1 MQLAPS
7 PVKKLVLE
15 LGLSLIQPEKASSPS
30 ALEDLRKLEPDAAA
44 VVAFGQMLKPG
55 FLELFPHG
63 SVNLHPSLLP
73 RYRGA
78 SPIQSAIIAGDST
91 TGVTTFLLNEGM
103 DAGDILL
110 QREVEISRNDT
121 SGSMHDKLAE
131 VGAELLIETFDAIE
145 SRSVSPRPQD
155 GSQVSITRKIKKEQ
169 SLIDW
174 TKPAEEIF
182 NLTRA
187 LDPIPGSRTTLGGES
202 LKIWKVDPLDECAME
217 GAAGEVL
224 EARGGNLIVQ
234 AGDSAVKILELQPAG
249 GRRMSAE
256 EFLRGHT
263 VDEGTVLGS

>member
-7 PVKKLVLE
+7 PVKTLALE
-15 LGLSLIQPEKASSPS
+15 LGLTLMQPEKASSPS
-30 ALEDLRKLEPDAAA
+30 VLDDLRALQPDASA
-44 VVAFGQMLKPG
+44 VVAFGQMLKLG
-55 FLELFPHG
+55 FLELFPRG

-110 QREVEISRNDT
+110 QREVEILRDDT
-121 SGSMHDKLAE
+121 AGSLHDKLAE
-131 VGAELLIETFDAIE
+131 IGAELLIESFDAIE
-145 SRSVSPRPQD
+145 SHSVSPRPQD
-155 GSQVSITRKIKKEQ
+155 ESQVVITLKIKKEQ

-174 TKPAEEIF
+174 TRPAEEIF
-182 NLTRA
+182 NLARA
-187 LDPIPGSRTTLGGES
+187 LDPIPGSRTLFGDEF
-202 LKIWKVDPLDECAME
+202 LKIWKVEPLDEHAME
-217 GAAGEVL
+217 GAPGEVL
-224 EARGGNLIVQ
+224 KARGSDLIVQ
-234 AGDSAVKILELQPAG
+234 AGDSALKILEIQPAG
-249 GRRMSAE
+249 GRRMPAE

>member
-7 PVKKLVLE
+7 PVKTLALE
-15 LGLSLIQPEKASSPS
+15 LGLALMQPEKASSPS
-30 ALEDLRKLEPDAAA
+30 VLEDLRKLKPDASV
-44 VVAFGQMLKPG
+44 VVAYGQMLKRG

-110 QREVEISRNDT
+110 QREVEISGGDT
-121 SGSMHDKLAE
+121 AGSMHDKLAE
-131 VGAELLIETFDAIE
+131 VGADLLIESLDAME
-145 SRSVSPRPQD
+145 SRSVSPRSQD
-155 GSQVSITRKIKKEQ
+155 ESKVTITRKLTKEH

-174 TKPAEEIF
+174 TRPAEEIF

-187 LDPIPGSRTTLGGES
+187 LDPIPGSRTLFGEEF
-202 LKIWKVDPLDECAME
+202 LKIWKVELLEKCATK
-217 GAAGEVL
+217 GGAGEVL
-224 EARGGNLIVQ
+224 KARGSDLVVQ
-234 AGDSAVKILELQPAG
+234 AGDSALKILELQPAG
-249 GRRMSAE
+249 GKRMSAE
-256 EFLRGHT
+256 EFLRGHI